1 VCEQGESL
9 HQIQTNKEII
19 MSELVLTQDQ
29 QSAYKE
35 FVGFIN
41 NPHENILVISGY
53 AGTGKSTLVDRLL
66 TDLPATIQTANL
78 LNQTKLDWEIQ
89 LTATT
94 NKACEALQAMVPDH
108 EVKTIQSF
116 LGLRPKTDW
125 KTNTTELITTK
136 KTVEHERVIL
146 FIDEASFADIVLIG
160 YILKYCPNCKII
172 FIGDPAQLAPIKS
185 SKVPAFTSGYR
196 EAKLTQVV
204 RQPEGNQ
211 IIDIATAFRNTVNG
225 KDWPR
230 LIPDNNAIKYMGQ
243 QEFKD
248 EMLKEF
254 GRPDWTHE
262 CSKVLAYTNK
272 RVSWYNRNIREQVLG
287 MPDLQVGDY
296 AICNEY
302 INNDNCNIKTDQTV
316 VISSIAMATQ
326 HGTDGFQVGMDNGKH
341 HAFLPISLDAK
352 KALIKKARA
361 EEEYELLQEIA
372 SHWIDLRA
380 AYACTINKSQGST
393 YDRVFIDMDD
403 IKICNSGNQM
413 ARMMYVAV
421 SRARNQ
427 VILTGDLF

>member
-41 NPHENILVISGY
+41 NPHESILVLSGY
-53 AGTGKSTLVDRLL
+53 AGTGKSTLVDKFLA
-66 TDLPATIQTANL
+66 DLPATIRTGNL
-78 LNQTKLDWEIQ
+78 INQTETDWEVR

-94 NKACEALQAMVPDH
+94 NKACEALQAMVSDY
-108 EVKTIQSF
+108 EVKTIASF
-116 LGLRPKTDW
+116 LGLRVQKDW
-125 KTNTTELITTK
+125 ENNTTSLVTSK
-136 KTVEHERVIL
+136 KTVEHRNVIL
-146 FIDEASFADIVLIG
+146 FIDEASFADKVILD
-160 YILKYCPNCKII
+160 YIFEYCINCKII
-172 FIGDPAQLAPIKS
+172 FIGDPAQLAPVKS

-211 IIDIATAFRNTVNG
+211 IIDIATAFRDTVNG
-225 KDWPR
+225 KDWPS
-230 LIPDNNAIKYMGQ
+230 LSPDNSAIKYMDRQ
-243 QEFKD
+243 DFHTE
-248 EMLKEF
+248 LLNEF
-254 GRPDWTHE
+254 GRPDWTQE
-262 CSKVLAYTNK
+262 CSKLLAYTNK
-272 RVSWYNRNIREQVLG
+272 TVDKYNRGIREQVLG
-287 MPDLQVGDY
+287 EPHLQVGDY
-296 AICNEY
+296 AICNEF
-302 INNDNCNIKTDQTV
+302 INNDNCNVKTDQTV
-316 VISSIAMATQ
+316 MISSISKANE
-326 HGTDGFQVGMDNGKH
+326 HGVDGFKVGMDNEKH
-341 HAFLPISLDAK
+341 QAFLPVSLEEK
-352 KALIKKARA
+352 KALLKKARK
-361 EEEYELLQEIA
+361 EEDFDLVQHIS

-393 YDRVFIDMDD
+393 YNRVFIDMDD
-403 IKICNSGNQM
+403 IKTCSSGNQM